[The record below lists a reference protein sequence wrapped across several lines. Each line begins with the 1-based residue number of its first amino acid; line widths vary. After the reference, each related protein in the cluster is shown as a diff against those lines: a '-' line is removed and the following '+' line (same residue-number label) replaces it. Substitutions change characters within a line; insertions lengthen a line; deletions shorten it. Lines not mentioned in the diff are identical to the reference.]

1 MGIIV
6 CVQIVEKR
14 PQFNYTQ
21 SRKMY
26 KPQVEKR
33 QSAHK
38 SQKGGRR
45 ESDFSRDSLFDLE
58 EGRLE
63 GPGGPDP
70 IPDPEDT
77 SSCSICPCCCACST
91 RTKVVVGVGILLFI
105 GVAAYFFND
114 VMHALF
120 SPVRK

>member
-58 EGRLE
+58 EQRLE

-70 IPDPEDT
+70 KPDPED
-77 SSCSICPCCCACST
+77 SSSTCACCCACST
-91 RTKVVVGVGILLFI
+91 RTKVLVGLGILLVI
-105 GVAAYFFND
+105 GVAAYYFND